1 MRILIATDAF
11 PPVCGGS
18 GWSTYELARG
28 LRSRGHTIEIVQPR
42 PQAEHVAEPLKT
54 TSYDG
59 FDVTEFRFQA
69 STLPFARNY
78 DKSERL
84 TARLSAYLADRLKER
99 RHDLVH
105 AQHVMTAPP
114 AITAARKAGVP
125 VVATVRDYWPV
136 CYWSDLLYTRSGLG
150 LCPECTVGNMTRCVR
165 PRAGAAW
172 PLALPMI
179 PYMRANLA
187 RKQRTLADAD
197 AVIAVSRRIADDL
210 RARATGLG
218 AMRIETIPNPVNVR
232 ALRTLAST
240 RPTTAAAP
248 DGPYALY
255 LGKIAPNK
263 GTSYLLPAIEAAD
276 LDWPLIVAGDG
287 PDRHQLEQEA
297 AASGRDVRFVGWI
310 DQGAAA
316 GWLGHAAMLLFPSRG
331 PESLS
336 RVLLEA
342 SALGLPIAAM
352 DTGGTRDIIEPGV
365 TGLLS
370 SSPEEFAEDVRTLRQ
385 DEALRGRLGVG
396 ARRKVES
403 EFDADVVVARVE
415 RLYME
420 LVGRP

>member
-28 LRSRGHTIEIVQPR
+28 LRSRGHTVDIVQPR
-42 PQAEHVAEPLKT
+42 PRADRVPQLLET

-59 FDVTEFRFQA
+59 FDVTEFRFRA

-84 TARLSAYLADRLKER
+84 TARLTTYLADRLKER
-99 RHDLVH
+99 RHDVVH
-105 AQHVMTAPP
+105 AQHVMTVPP
-114 AITAARKAGVP
+114 AISAAREAGVP

-136 CYWSDLLYTRSGLG
+136 CYWSDLLHRRSGLV
-150 LCPECTVGNMTRCVR
+150 LCPECTAGNMTRCIR

-218 AMRIETIPNPVNVR
+218 TTRIEVIPNPVNVR
-232 ALRTLAST
+232 ALRTLALT
-240 RPTTAAAP
+240 RPTAAP
-248 DGPYALY
+248 NGPYAIY

-263 GTSYLLPAIEAAD
+263 GISYLVPALERAD
-276 LDWPLIVAGDG
+276 LDWPMIVAGDG
-287 PDRHQLEQEA
+287 PDRHALEQEA
-297 AASGRDVRFVGWI
+297 AASGRDVRFAGWI
-310 DQGAAA
+310 DQSAAA

-336 RVLLEA
+336 RVLIEA

-352 DTGGTRDIIEPGV
+352 DTGGTRDIIEPGI

-370 SSPEEFAEDVRTLRQ
+370 SSPEGFAEDVRTLRQ
-385 DEALRGRLGVG
+385 DDALRARLGVA
-396 ARRKVES
+396 ARRKIES
-403 EFDADVVVARVE
+403 EFEADVVVARVE

-420 LVGRP
+420 LVERP